1 MKNFKEWL
9 SEAAQSDDQ
18 IKAELIKHINK
29 KISAMESK
37 NAKAI
42 SDASKI
48 VDVKSIIEESKK
60 WLIKSV
66 PTVMTGLKSGNGGDA
81 FAAGFVAYVTVLI
94 KKELDSVGF
103 LKRNTAK
110 LLAPNKATYLSK
122 AKQFNATPFIGGL
135 KECLDLG
142 MAVGWMEGTKPY
154 ENQLWKWSNSV
165 GTWIDKNEK
174 LIKEKFANTFSDF
187 LYD

>member
-18 IKAELIKHINK
+18 IKAELVKHINK
-29 KISAMESK
+29 KVSELESK

-60 WLIKSV
+60 YLIKSV
-66 PTVMTGLKSGNGGDA
+66 PTVMTGLKSGKGGDA
-81 FAAGFVAYVTVLI
+81 FAAGFVANLAVLV

-110 LLAPNKATYLSK
+110 LLAPNKTTYLNK
-122 AKQFNATPFIGGL
+122 AKQFNAVPFIGGL

-142 MAVGWMEGTKPY
+142 MAVGWMEGTKSY
-154 ENQLWKWSNSV
+154 EDQLLQWSKSV
-165 GTWIDKNEK
+165 DTWIDKNEK
-174 LIKEKFANTFSDF
+174 LIKERFANTFSDF